1 MWFNYAQGK
10 EKVNFMFNN
19 ELRLNGVEFHSFT
32 YHDISKLSLRF
43 NTKIIP
49 EIFPEKWAV
58 NKFNSISISLV
69 FTEVRMLKVNL
80 NNINFICTPDI
91 QMIGNSIQLSIEAEQ
106 NSFICLANFMFID
119 EIMPHFDHR
128 SK

>member
-58 NKFNSISISLV
+58 NKFNSISISLI
-69 FTEVRMLKVNL
+69 FTEVRMLKVDL

-119 EIMPHFDHR
+119 EIMPHLDHR